1 MKKVLSPLCLVVAA
15 GLTACGEAP
24 VAESPATPGVPAAAE
39 GGTETVAAAPAP
51 VGVYA
56 QVCAACHGVNGEG
69 KEELHSPSI
78 TGLPVWYLEEQLKK
92 FRAGTRGFHPEDLP
106 GQQMRA
112 ISLTLTDAQIA
123 EAAATVAAMPI
134 RLTEAPPADFDLE
147 TARYRYANECM
158 ECHRYNG
165 KGEIVFHSAPLISL
179 NRSYL
184 RRQLMNFRSGRRGAA
199 EGDLYGAK
207 MVENM
212 KRLTD
217 EEIELFV
224 NYIGALAHGDDP
236 RGAREK

>member
-1 MKKVLSPLCLVVAA
+1 MRCVAPRFLALTALALPSCSGEA
-15 GLTACGEAP
+15 GLGET
-24 VAESPATPGVPAAAE
+24 PADTPPPPTTSAGI
-39 GGTETVAAAPAP
+39 
-51 VGVYA
+51 YA
-56 QVCAACHGVNGEG
+56 QVCAACHGEKGEG

-78 TGLPVWYLEEQLKK
+78 AGLPAWYIEEQIRK
-92 FRAGTRGFHPEDLP
+92 FRSGARGFHPEDLP

-112 ISLTLTDAQIA
+112 ISLILTETQIS
-123 EAAATVAAMPI
+123 EAGKAVAGMPSG
-134 RLTEAPPADFDLE
+134 LTEAPPPDFDLE

-165 KGEIVFHSAPLISL
+165 KGEVVFHSAQLISL

-184 RRQLMNFRSGRRGAA
+184 QRQLHNFRAGRRGAT

-217 EEIELFV
+217 EEIEMFV
-224 NYIGALAHGDDP
+224 HYIGALAHGDDP
-236 RGAREK
+236 RSAREK

>member
-1 MKKVLSPLCLVVAA
+1 M
-15 GLTACGEAP
+15 
-24 VAESPATPGVPAAAE
+24 AESPATPGVPAAAE

-78 TGLPVWYLEEQLKK
+78 TGLPVWYLEEQVKK

-134 RLTEAPPADFDLE
+134 RLTEEPPADFDLE

-184 RRQLMNFRSGRRGAA
+184 RRQLMNFRSGLRGAT

>member
-1 MKKVLSPLCLVVAA
+1 MLSSCGEPEPELAAAA
-15 GLTACGEAP
+15 GHGA
-24 VAESPATPGVPAAAE
+24 
-39 GGTETVAAAPAP
+39 
-51 VGVYA
+51 GVYA
-56 QVCAACHGVNGEG
+56 QVCAACHGEAGEG

-78 TGLPVWYLEEQLKK
+78 TGLPTWYLEEQVKK
-92 FRAGTRGFHPEDLP
+92 FRDGSRGFHPEDLP

-112 ISLTLTDAQIA
+112 ISLGLSDEQIA
-123 EAAATVAAMPI
+123 EAAATVAAMPV
-134 RLTEAPPADFDLE
+134 RLTEPPPPGFDLE

-184 RRQLMNFRSGRRGAA
+184 RRQMVNYRAGLRGAT

-212 KRLTD
+212 KHLTD

-236 RGAREK
+236 REARER